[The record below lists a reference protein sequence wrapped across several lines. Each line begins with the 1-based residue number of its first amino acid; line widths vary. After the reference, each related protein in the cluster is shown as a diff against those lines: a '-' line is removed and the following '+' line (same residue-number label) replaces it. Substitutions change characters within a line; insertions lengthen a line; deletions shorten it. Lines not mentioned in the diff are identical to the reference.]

1 MILWTVQKLT
11 RIQFKGSFA
20 LSLMIIA
27 LSDLKQT
34 LGNLLPILISASSF
48 FFERQMWNSGAI
60 IAQISF
66 IFVECAIL

>member
-1 MILWTVQKLT
+1 
-11 RIQFKGSFA
+11 
-20 LSLMIIA
+20 MIIA